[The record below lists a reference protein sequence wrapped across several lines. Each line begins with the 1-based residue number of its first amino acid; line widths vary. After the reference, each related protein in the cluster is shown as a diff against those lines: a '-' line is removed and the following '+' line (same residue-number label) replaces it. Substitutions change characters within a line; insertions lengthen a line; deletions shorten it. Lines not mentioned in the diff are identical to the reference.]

1 MRAQADAPAP
11 AADVLAAVDAP
22 EEAGA
27 AAAGAAAPPPAADA
41 ASRARRLAERKADLE
56 ALRLMRDSHTLKQLS
71 ELPLAVKH
79 GWTSKEKLKDALR
92 TRPRSV
98 ADGAARKAERVARGP
113 LTEEMLAE
121 IKRRVAAGE
130 SLADVRKSDAL
141 GGALRLFPLDL
152 LRRRV
157 SGNVVRTHQCRTA
170 VEYKGLTMLKSGKYQ
185 VQYKKRYVG
194 LYATAELAAA
204 AWNQAAEADG
214 VPPEQLNQL
223 GAAAGGGAADADVD
237 VDDAPDD
244 DDDDPAMAAAVL

>member
-1 MRAQADAPAP
+1 VRAQADAPAP
-11 AADVLAAVDAP
+11 AADVLVAVDAP

-27 AAAGAAAPPPAADA
+27 AAAGAAASPPAADA

-56 ALRLMRDSHTLKQLS
+56 ALRAMRDSHTLKQLS

-79 GWTSKEKLKDALR
+79 GWSTKDKLKDALR

-98 ADGAARKAERVARGP
+98 SGGAARKAERVARGP

-130 SLADVRKSDAL
+130 SLADVRKSDAF

-170 VEYKGLTMLKSGKYQ
+170 VEYKGLTMLKSGKFQ
-185 VQYKKRYVG
+185 VQYKKKYVG
-194 LYATAELAAA
+194 ALSVVPIARAAA
-204 AWNQAAEADG
+204 TLHFARC
-214 VPPEQLNQL
+214 PS
-223 GAAAGGGAADADVD
+223 
-237 VDDAPDD
+237 
-244 DDDDPAMAAAVL
+244 

>member
-1 MRAQADAPAP
+1 M
-11 AADVLAAVDAP
+11 
-22 EEAGA
+22 
-27 AAAGAAAPPPAADA
+27 
-41 ASRARRLAERKADLE
+41 
-56 ALRLMRDSHTLKQLS
+56 
-71 ELPLAVKH
+71 KH

-113 LTEEMLAE
+113 LTEEMVAE
-121 IKRRVAAGE
+121 IKRRTNAGE
-130 SLADVRKSDAL
+130 SLADVRKSDAF

-170 VEYKGLTMLKSGKYQ
+170 VLYKGLTMLKSGKFQ
-185 VQYKKRYVG
+185 VQYKKKYVG

-204 AWNQAAEADG
+204 AWNQVAAADG

-223 GAAAGGGAADADVD
+223 GAGGGGEAQPGAAAAADDGDDDGIDDAIDVD
-237 VDDAPDD
+237 A
-244 DDDDPAMAAAVL
+244 AAAVL